1 MMTGDKLK
9 KMAAIIFGLAV
20 LAVTIF
26 VVYVI
31 ETEKADFRRNA
42 ELTRYE
48 PVSGSDS
55 RVLVVYFS
63 RSGNTE
69 LMAMEIAKTYRA
81 DLVGLEAEDYRIGFL
96 GWLNALR
103 DSQSQQA
110 VITPETLDLAR
121 YDTIFI
127 GSPIWWYSPAPP
139 VWQFVQN
146 NDFTGKDVVLFNTF
160 NSRFEQKYI
169 DEFKIQVEAR
179 NGRFAKH
186 LYVRRGRMTRQIGPQ
201 EMLDQVRQQ
210 LDGLP

>member
-1 MMTGDKLK
+1 MAGHILIKL
-9 KMAAIIFGLAV
+9 AAIILGLAV
-20 LAVTIF
+20 LAAVIAI
-26 VVYVI
+26 VYMI

-42 ELTRYE
+42 GLASYEL
-48 PVSGSDS
+48 VSGSDS

-81 DLVGLEAEDYRIGFL
+81 EMVRLEAEDYRIGFR
-96 GWLNALR
+96 GWLNAMR

-139 VWQFVQN
+139 VWQFVLN
-146 NDFTGKDVVLFNTF
+146 NDFTDKDVVLFNTF